1 MLRSE
6 DFKQVVDLR
15 ALRLRNNDIGQVDG
29 DIFTYLRNNLML
41 IDLSQNKIHSLQ
53 GCVRFLSALISL
65 NLEDNRIEGFEDDE
79 FEGVNLLE
87 ILVLRRN
94 RITTLGS
101 SLHKLVQLELL
112 RVESNRLRTLG
123 KEQIPANLRHLF
135 LADNPFHCDCQMLF
149 FLNYL
154 NSTDS
159 PIVDFPV
166 CTPLTDASP
175 IPLPSDC
182 PPGCRCFCAHDAQ
195 RHFMS
200 VDCSSLGLTRLP
212 ALFSAANGT
221 FATEKNSTSIML
233 FSPMKYKF
241 VYKNKNSFRT
251 LWTNIEIQD
260 KIAGLDVTNNSLQSM
275 EEARLPEGMV
285 HLFLCNNQFHV
296 LPTGL
301 LNSQENLSR
310 VTLSG
315 NPWDCDCGTI
325 NFKKWIISKPD
336 VVQDANITKCGP
348 DEKKSAVFAE
358 KAIWSLTDLD
368 LCPENIVLYVTL
380 GLLVPCFLLMVAVGK
395 IAWTRYQMHVKVW
408 LYSHGVTWV
417 KEKDI
422 DKDKEFDAFISF
434 SHKDQD
440 VVIPELI
447 EQIEAKDPK
456 VKLFIHYKHF
466 LPGEFI
472 QLNILRAIEVSKR
485 TVLVLSKSFLESE
498 WCMFEFRVAH
508 IEALKDNM
516 NRIIIIK
523 MDNLPKDEDLPE
535 EIQVY
540 LQNTTYLTWGD
551 KYFWDTLLYTLP
563 RS

>member
-15 ALRLRNNDIGQVDG
+15 TLRLRNNDIGQVDG

-65 NLEDNRIEGFEDDE
+65 NHEDNRIEGFEDDE

-101 SLHKLVQLELL
+101 SLQKLMRLELL

-135 LADNPFHCDCQMLF
+135 LADNPFRCDCHMLL

-159 PIVDFPV
+159 PVVDVPV
-166 CTPLTDASP
+166 CTPPNDTAP
-175 IPLPSDC
+175 IPPPSNC
-182 PPGCRCFCAHDAQ
+182 PPGCRCFCAHDVQ

-200 VDCSSLGLTRLP
+200 VDCSTLGLTRLP
-212 ALFSAANGT
+212 AFFSAANGT
-221 FATEKNSTSIML
+221 FTTGKNSIML
-233 FSPMKYKF
+233 SSPIKYKI
-241 VYKNKNSFRT
+241 VYKNKNSFKT

-260 KIAGLDVTNNSLQSM
+260 DIAGLDVTNNSLLSV

-285 HLFLCNNQFHV
+285 HLFLANNQFRV
-296 LPTGL
+296 PPTRL

-336 VVQDANITKCGP
+336 VVQDANITKCGQNAK
-348 DEKKSAVFAE
+348 DNAVFAE

-380 GLLVPCFLLMVAVGK
+380 GLLVPCFLLMVAGGK

-447 EQIEAKDPK
+447 EQIESRDPK

-472 QLNILRAIEVSKR
+472 QLNILRAIQVSKR

-498 WCMFEFRVAH
+498 WCMYEFRVAH

-516 NRIIIIK
+516 NRVIIIK
-523 MDNLPKDEDLPE
+523 MDDLITSNLPLPGNLHQGINEQKFCDLAANCGFN
-535 EIQVY
+535 I
-540 LQNTTYLTWGD
+540 
-551 KYFWDTLLYTLP
+551 
-563 RS
+563 

>member
-6 DFKQVVDLR
+6 DFSQLVDLR
-15 ALRLRNNDIGQVDG
+15 SLSLRNNDIGQVDG
-29 DIFTYLRNNLML
+29 DIFTFFSNSL
-41 IDLSQNKIHSLQ
+41 ILLDLSQNKIHSLQ
-53 GCVRFLSALISL
+53 GCVRFLSALMSL

-79 FEGVNLLE
+79 FEDLNMLRFL
-87 ILVLRRN
+87 ILRRN

-101 SLHKLVQLELL
+101 SLQKLVRLELL
-112 RVESNRLRTLG
+112 RVESNRLRTFS
-123 KEQIPANLRHLF
+123 KEQIPHNLRDLY
-135 LADNPFHCDCQMLF
+135 LADNPFHCDCQMLL
-149 FLNYL
+149 FLNHL
-154 NSTDS
+154 NSTDN
-159 PIVDFPV
+159 PVVDVPV
-166 CTPLTDASP
+166 CISPNDTAP
-175 IPLPSDC
+175 IPPPSNC

-212 ALFSAANGT
+212 ALFSAANGS
-221 FATEKNSTSIML
+221 FAPEKNSTSMTL
-233 FSPMKYKF
+233 SSPIKYKII
-241 VYKNKNSFRT
+241 YKNSFKT
-251 LWTNIEIQD
+251 IWTNLEIQD
-260 KIAGLDVTNNSLQSM
+260 DIAGLDVTNNSLHSV

-285 HLFLCNNQFHV
+285 HLFLANNEFRV
-296 LPTGL
+296 PPTGL

-315 NPWDCDCGTI
+315 NLWDCDCGTI

-336 VVQDANITKCGP
+336 IVQDANITKCGP

-368 LCPENIVLYVTL
+368 LCPENTVLYVTL
-380 GLLVPCFLLMVAVGK
+380 AVLVPGFLLMVAGGK

-447 EQIEAKDPK
+447 EQIEARDPK

-466 LPGEFI
+466 LAGELI
-472 QLNILRAIEVSKR
+472 QLNILRAIQVSKR
-485 TVLVLSKSFLESE
+485 TVFVLSKSFLESE

-508 IEALKDNM
+508 IEGLKNHL

-523 MDNLPKDEDLPE
+523 MDDLPKDAELPE
-535 EIQVY
+535 DIQVY
-540 LQNTTYLTWGD
+540 LQSPSYLTWGN

-563 RS
+563 RT